1 MWKEIRKE
9 WDTTISHSV
18 FSLGNGR
25 RLRFW
30 KDAWCKDEALCYS
43 FPPLFSMVANK
54 DVLVA
59 DVWEE
64 GCWSPSFTRPFND

>member
-9 WDTTISHSV
+9 WDTTISHSA
-18 FSLGNGR
+18 FSLRNGR

-30 KDAWCKDEALCYS
+30 KDVWCGDEALCYS
-43 FPPLFSMVANK
+43 FPSLFFVATNK

-64 GCWSPSFTRPFND
+64 WG